1 MNAKRISARTIA
13 LVGFAASQWAS
24 ERLNGSRHR
33 KQYRQLV
40 AAGLVLHEQPEL
52 YASAPRMR
60 RALTAIAKHAA
71 PLAVVVIL
79 AGCATDP
86 VPERYRTAEPVAT
99 IEVATL
105 PPGALVYLNAEYMG
119 TSPVTVKLV
128 ADQFGKWKQDSV
140 IRAVVPHD
148 TVAFEEMIYPRGYR
162 VPSRVLLRVPG
173 YTHWYSATQQK
184 PPQPLA
190 INP

>member
-1 MNAKRISARTIA
+1 MKPINARTLSLI
-13 LVGFAASQWAS
+13 GFAASQWAS
-24 ERLNGSRHR
+24 ERLNGSKHR
-33 KQYRQLV
+33 RQYRELI
-40 AAGLVLHEQPEL
+40 AAGLALHESGEL
-52 YASAPRMR
+52 YASAPKMR
-60 RALTAIAKHAA
+60 RALATIAKHAA
-71 PLAVVVIL
+71 PLALVVLL

-86 VPERYRTAEPVAT
+86 VPDRYRTAEPVVS

-148 TVAFEEMIYPRGYR
+148 SVAFEEMVYPRGYR

-173 YTHWYSATQQK
+173 YTHWYSATQPK